1 MAEFVQIEE
10 QQQTTITGELTQT
23 ETIKLTVVNI
33 DFRFLFN
40 RTFSCLLFRKVKC
53 LSKISENYTRA
64 QQVSQM
70 FRHRNKKIRAH
81 RMKIQVTTTTM
92 MMMVINDY

>member
-40 RTFSCLLFRKVKC
+40 
-53 LSKISENYTRA
+53 
-64 QQVSQM
+64 
-70 FRHRNKKIRAH
+70 
-81 RMKIQVTTTTM
+81 
-92 MMMVINDY
+92 